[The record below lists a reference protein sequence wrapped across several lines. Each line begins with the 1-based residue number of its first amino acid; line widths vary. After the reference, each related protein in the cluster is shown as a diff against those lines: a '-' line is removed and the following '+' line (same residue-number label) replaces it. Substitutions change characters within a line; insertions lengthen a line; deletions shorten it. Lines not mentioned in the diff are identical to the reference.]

1 MSPFFFRRSPCR
13 RPLPHTHD
21 WPFSAPPAGRW
32 CHWILHSSPSAGR
45 FALAALFP
53 RCLTTPRWTP
63 GGPTHGD
70 APSATTSMSWS
81 VVAAGSPHLAP
92 RPTTTILA
100 TSHPTV
106 HPLNGPVDPT
116 THPDLMVQ
124 VPQGDPTRVL
134 DMAAST
140 PTNAPMPTASSSAV
154 IPPTPGE
161 TSDFDSLLL

>member
-1 MSPFFFRRSPCR
+1 MTGRSWRRQPVSGATGSSTHCLLPGRSPSPPSSPAAL
-13 RPLPHTHD
+13 PLPD
-21 WPFSAPPAGRW
+21 GS
-32 CHWILHSSPSAGR
+32 
-45 FALAALFP
+45 
-53 RCLTTPRWTP
+53 P
-63 GGPTHGD
+63 GGPTHSD
-70 APSATTSMSWS
+70 APSATTSTSWS

-106 HPLNGPVDPT
+106 HPLDGPVDPT
-116 THPDLMVQ
+116 THPDLTVQ

-134 DMAAST
+134 DMAAPT
-140 PTNAPMPTASSSAV
+140 PTNAPMPTASSSAI